1 MSTNKF
7 PGTATQPQCNR
18 KFCQFYKDQYCTRHF
33 GPLCIIMCIVYY
45 GATRPVVHAY
55 HSAGFIHIAVKAPEY
70 TVTPTDRIYH
80 G

>member
-1 MSTNKF
+1 
-7 PGTATQPQCNR
+7 
-18 KFCQFYKDQYCTRHF
+18 
-33 GPLCIIMCIVYY
+33 MCIVYY